1 MYTTLADLP
10 LEELGLK
17 KYVRVQRNIAD
28 FAILEPLSIKNS
40 LSPRYT
46 DSFDDNTKS
55 ATSFHDLNSSKTPLR
70 AGFDDFDGVSGNSL
84 TSKDTLDLPFTN
96 ASIMSLK
103 SSPYSNEKNS
113 LPGNASQASSVQS
126 TSSRLRHSQHNIF
139 DSPLKI
145 TKTLLQGTPLKDIKS
160 PQVPLL
166 NSETNETSSIHA
178 EFPSVESVNDDD
190 DPETPIND
198 QNSHSDYVNKPE
210 ALKNG
215 YISATST

>member
-1 MYTTLADLP
+1 MYTTLTDLP

-17 KYVRVQRNIAD
+17 KNAKVQRNIAD
-28 FAILEPLSIKNS
+28 FTILEPLSIKNS

-46 DSFDDNTKS
+46 DSYDDNTKS

-84 TSKDTLDLPFTN
+84 TSKDTLDLPFTH
-96 ASIMSLK
+96 ASITSLK
-103 SSPYSNEKNS
+103 SSPYSNEKHS

-126 TSSRLRHSQHNIF
+126 TSSRIRLSQHNIF
-139 DSPLKI
+139 ESPLRM
-145 TKTLLQGTPLKDIKS
+145 TKTLLQGTPLKDLKK

-166 NSETNETSSIHA
+166 NNEANETSSIHA
-178 EFPSVESVNDDD
+178 EFPSVESVIDD

-210 ALKNG
+210 TLKNG